1 MARKRKK
8 DEAVS
13 NRLGQEERTEIMVQS
28 IVDRLVKKNYDA
40 MVMCLNQNVVE
51 RVRLMILDR
60 LQNESFVS
68 ITITKKELKT
78 NIGRICFTT
87 PRRAEQDLRGMRI
100 RLYIDPSV
108 WDSDTPYAAK
118 AFVINRET
126 QWDIRKD
133 EPR

>member
-1 MARKRKK
+1 MARKK
-8 DEAVS
+8 DEVVS
-13 NRLGQEERTEIMVQS
+13 NRPGQEERTEIMVQS

-51 RVRLMILDR
+51 RVRPMILDR
-60 LQNESFVS
+60 LQNESIVS
-68 ITITKKELKT
+68 VTKTEIKT
-78 NIGRICFTT
+78 NIGRVRFTT